1 MWWVARIG
9 SLCPKFRY
17 FTDQNRPKGEPH
29 ESEFW
34 PITNIKM
41 NVTNSYSRRSRWKNG
56 AICLVS
62 ILSSWVMVLKL
73 FRKVHFVQFCAE
85 PSQMPKCVKTI
96 YMDLEVLITVF
107 QKMIWLIWVRAS
119 SKISKK
125 MLTQQKL
132 TKFFDF
138 KH

>member
-1 MWWVARIG
+1 
-9 SLCPKFRY
+9 
-17 FTDQNRPKGEPH
+17 
-29 ESEFW
+29 
-34 PITNIKM
+34 
-41 NVTNSYSRRSRWKNG
+41 
-56 AICLVS
+56 
-62 ILSSWVMVLKL
+62 
-73 FRKVHFVQFCAE
+73 
-85 PSQMPKCVKTI
+85 MPKCVKTI